1 LLPDLGLRH
10 TVIERTFTRLVEQLL
25 HFMNLDLLFLDEIWF
40 VLGVSP
46 TSWVYSTVFYGFS
59 LPSSLSFFVFF
70 SSSAYR
76 SSVHLRH
83 SFLPTFIIYFSR
95 PSSLFISPRE
105 DQTVPRMRQFLLRPT
120 QATVRCYAR
129 TSIEIDASVFLES
142 LFGDTFWSIRMEHG
156 HRLEHFFGIC
166 FVNGV

>member
-1 LLPDLGLRH
+1 MVRSW
-10 TVIERTFTRLVEQLL
+10 TRL
-25 HFMNLDLLFLDEIWF
+25 D
-40 VLGVSP
+40 P

>member
-1 LLPDLGLRH
+1 MYGFGLLFQLRYGSFLDSFGSHELGLFNCFLR
-10 TVIERTFTRLVEQLL
+10 VFASVFSFIFRLLQL
-25 HFMNLDLLFLDEIWF
+25 F
-40 VLGVSP
+40 
-46 TSWVYSTVFYGFS
+46 
-59 LPSSLSFFVFF
+59 SLSFVRSFTAFL
-70 SSSAYR
+70 SSNIHYLLFTAVLSLHLTTRR
-76 SSVHLRH
+76 SDS
-83 SFLPTFIIYFSR
+83 
-95 PSSLFISPRE
+95 
-105 DQTVPRMRQFLLRPT
+105 PRMRQFLLRPT